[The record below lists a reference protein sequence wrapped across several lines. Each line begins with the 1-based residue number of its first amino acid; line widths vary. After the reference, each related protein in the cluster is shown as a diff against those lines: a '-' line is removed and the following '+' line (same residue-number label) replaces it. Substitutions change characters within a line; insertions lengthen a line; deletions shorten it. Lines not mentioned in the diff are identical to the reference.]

1 MDARA
6 DALSAQA
13 KRVREYSGAAGA
25 LVLVYLLVFIGIM
38 SQQKT
43 PLFAGWQLLL
53 LPFPVL
59 FLAIPVLR
67 VWSISLFAEA
77 AKAQV
82 EATRDSLDDL
92 ERELKAPRPD

>member
-1 MDARA
+1 MDA
-6 DALSAQA
+6 DALTAQA

-25 LVLVYLLVFIGIM
+25 LLLVYLLIFIGIM

-59 FLAIPVLR
+59 FLSIPVLR
-67 VWSISLFAEA
+67 AWSTSLFADA

-82 EATRDSLDDL
+82 EATLDSLDEL
-92 ERELKAPRPD
+92 EREQKAPRPD